1 MADQQKRVAIAI
13 GAGLGAVAGGVL
25 FDIIALGG
33 AWGSFIGA
41 PLGVFLAMSLGS
53 VLASDG

>member
-1 MADQQKRVAIAI
+1 MADRQKRVTIAI
-13 GAGLGAVAGGVL
+13 SAGLGAVVGGVL
-25 FDIIALGG
+25 FDILALGG

-53 VLASDG
+53 VLDSDG